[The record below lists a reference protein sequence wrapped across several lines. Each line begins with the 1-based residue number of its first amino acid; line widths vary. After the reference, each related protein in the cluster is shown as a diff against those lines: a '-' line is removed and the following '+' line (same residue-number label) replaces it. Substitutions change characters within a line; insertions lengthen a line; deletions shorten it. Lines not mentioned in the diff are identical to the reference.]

1 MLRMDAL
8 KIILNTIGKDDIA
21 LFTTGFISREANHA
35 RDRASNFYM
44 VGSMGLLS
52 AVGAGIALCAKDQKV
67 VIVEGDG
74 SAFMCLGNL
83 AVIGK
88 ERPSNIIHIALDNGV
103 YGSTG
108 GQSCVSKEI
117 DISKIA
123 SACGYKKVET
133 VKDADN
139 LKKSLQEMLY
149 GKGPAFIRVSVSGDF
164 NKNIPRI
171 NLTCEQIKKR
181 FMKFLKEGPA

>member
-1 MLRMDAL
+1 MRRAEAI
-8 KIILNTIGKDDIA
+8 KTILGAIGKDDMA
-21 LFTTGFISREANHA
+21 LFTTGFISREANHI

-88 ERPSNIIHIALDNGV
+88 ESPCNIIHIVLDNGV

-108 GQSCVSKEI
+108 GQLCVSEEI

-139 LKKSLQEMLY
+139 LKKSLQKTLR
-149 GKGPAFIRVSVSGDF
+149 GKGPALIRVLVSGDF

-171 NLTCEQIKKR
+171 NLTCEKIKKR
-181 FMKFLKEGPA
+181 FMKFLKEGAA

>member
-1 MLRMDAL
+1 MLRINAL

-21 LFTTGFISREANHA
+21 LFTTGFISREANYI

-52 AVGAGIALCAKDQKV
+52 AVGAGIALCAKGRKT

-88 ERPSNIIHIALDNGV
+88 DGPSNIIHIVLDNGV

-108 GQSCVSKEI
+108 GQTCVSEEI

-133 VKDADN
+133 VKYADI
-139 LKKSLQEMLY
+139 LKKSLQKMFY
-149 GKGPAFIRVSVSGDF
+149 GKGPAFIRVLVSGNFD
-164 NKNIPRI
+164 KNIPRI
-171 NLTCEQIKKR
+171 NLTCGQIKKR

>member
-1 MLRMDAL
+1 MTRTEAI
-8 KIILNTIGKDDIA
+8 KIILNTIDKDDVA
-21 LFTTGFISREANHA
+21 LFTTGFISREANHI

-52 AVGAGIALCAKDQKV
+52 AMGAGIALCAKDKKIA
-67 VIVEGDG
+67 IVEGDG

-88 ERPSNIIHIALDNGV
+88 EELNNIIHIVLDNGA

-108 GQSCVSKEI
+108 GQVCVSEEI
-117 DISKIA
+117 DISNIA

-133 VKDADN
+133 VKSAEN
-139 LKKSLQEMLY
+139 LKKCLQRLLR
-149 GKGPAFIRVSVSGDF
+149 GKGPVFVRVLVSGDF
-164 NKNIPRI
+164 DKTIQRI
-171 NLTCEQIKKR
+171 KLTCPQIRKR
-181 FMKFLKEGPA
+181 FMEFLKKGAA